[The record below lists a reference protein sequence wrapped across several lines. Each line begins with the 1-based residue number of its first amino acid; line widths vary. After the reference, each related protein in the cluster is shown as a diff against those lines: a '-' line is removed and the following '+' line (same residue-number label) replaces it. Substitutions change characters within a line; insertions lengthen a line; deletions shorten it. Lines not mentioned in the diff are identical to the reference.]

1 MYAKLLSHL
10 IAKHPVNKHSVAD
23 NTQLNTSAT
32 SCSIDR
38 AIKSI
43 QCCTSGIQ
51 GWMIGNK
58 LQLNE
63 DKTEALLVAAS
74 SCDKALPAAIQKGSN
89 AVPFVKSVQ
98 NLAVTLDIKLSMKEQ
113 RNRK

>member
-63 DKTEALLVAAS
+63 DKTGKNLLVTTS
-74 SCDKALPAAIQKGSN
+74 CCDKELPASIQLGPMLCHSSK
-89 AVPFVKSVQ
+89 VPE
-98 NLAVTLDIKLSMKEQ
+98 TLMSL
-113 RNRK
+113 